1 MLDGSLL
8 NLLYIMATCIGIFI
22 LIGLGSLCKCGIDY
36 CRRRNN
42 PRTLNESM
50 TENLITV
57 P

>member
-1 MLDGSLL
+1 MLDGSIL

-22 LIGLGSLCKCGIDY
+22 LIGLGSLFKCGIDY